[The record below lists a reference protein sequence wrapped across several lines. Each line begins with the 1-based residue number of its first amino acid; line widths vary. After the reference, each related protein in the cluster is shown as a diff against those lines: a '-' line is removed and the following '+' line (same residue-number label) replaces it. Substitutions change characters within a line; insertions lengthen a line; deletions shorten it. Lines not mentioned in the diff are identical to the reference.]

1 MLARYIVY
9 NSKMDS
15 FLSSHLNEV
24 SYSEFPE
31 EYEIFDT
38 KHDAEIAIDHV
49 VNMSGTKCVLSDFS
63 VEEF

>member
-9 NSKMDS
+9 NVKMDS
-15 FLSSHLNEV
+15 FLSSHLNSV

-38 KHDAEIAIDHV
+38 KQAANAAIDHV
-49 VNMSGTKCVLSDFS
+49 LNMSGTRCLRSDFS